1 MGGNTKAYVLQE
13 QGNLLE
19 LVDPNLGANYSKKE
33 AKRMLNLALLCTNP
47 SPSLRPSMSSA
58 VSMLEGKIP
67 VQAPLVKRSS
77 TNDEMRFKAFE
88 KLSQDTQN
96 YSSTVSQESQVPD
109 SSMNGPWIASSTSFP
124 TKDEVIDESSSSN
137 LFPISDSF
145 KE

>member
-1 MGGNTKAYVLQE
+1 
-13 QGNLLE
+13 
-19 LVDPNLGANYSKKE
+19 
-33 AKRMLNLALLCTNP
+33 
-47 SPSLRPSMSSA
+47 MSSA